1 MPDRVKEAS
10 FTWNWATNSDSD
22 RSPGLSS
29 AEAAC
34 LRTHQARHPVYLLR
48 AGTSRVRCVAE
59 SQPLHQAPHALQLLQ
74 QPFFKVRVDASL
86 ELMRTEHELFS

>member
-48 AGTSRVRCVAE
+48 AGTSRGVPRSA
-59 SQPLHQAPHALQLLQ
+59 ALR
-74 QPFFKVRVDASL
+74 KASL
-86 ELMRTEHELFS
+86 YIKRHTRFNCCNSLFSKFVLTRAWN